1 MHRRAGKLGGRME
14 AVACPSRVQTGGGS
28 DRSGLDAYLLLWH
41 LRLRESVQLRPW
53 AARLRASGRAEL
65 TQSVAGRWSRDI
77 RMWAHRVERA
87 QLPRLCSRARC
98 RKGPEPPLC
107 DTSPSA
113 PAGSSSGLSGGAA
126 CWLRSPAEASHLMKW
141 QGRGEPEPTASKC
154 SCLVHVNAVCQPRG
168 TSFCN
173 DSLRTTQLSS
183 RRLLLRRAAGSG
195 ARVHSGGLGGGAE
208 PTEQHDG
215 LASSGAPRA

>member
-1 MHRRAGKLGGRME
+1 MRTCCFGIC
-14 AVACPSRVQTGGGS
+14 ACAS
-28 DRSGLDAYLLLWH
+28 
-41 LRLRESVQLRPW
+41 SVQLRPW

-65 TQSVAGRWSRDI
+65 TQSVAGRWSRGI

-98 RKGPEPPLC
+98 QKGPEPPLC

-154 SCLVHVNAVCQPRG
+154 SCLVHVNAIRQPRG

-173 DSLRTTQLSS
+173 DSLRTTQLRS
-183 RRLLLRRAAGSG
+183 RRLLPRRAAGSG
-195 ARVHSGGLGGGAE
+195 ARAHTGGLGGGAE
-208 PTEQHDG
+208 LTEQHGG